1 MTGEVVKFGHRDL
14 VEADMSDLVAELAA
28 QSRSLSP
35 EERVRLL
42 DLLLESL
49 QADASRAEDEFWS
62 NEIASRVASHER
74 GEGTLHE
81 LGDVLAEVR
90 RLTP

>member
-1 MTGEVVKFGHRDL
+1 
-14 VEADMSDLVAELAA
+14 VEADMTDLVAELAA
-28 QSRSLSP
+28 RSRSLSA
-35 EERVRLL
+35 EDRVRLM

-49 QADASRAEDEFWS
+49 QADAPRGDDEFW
-62 NEIASRVASHER
+62 NQEIARRVAAHER

-81 LGDVLAEVR
+81 LDDVMDEVR

>member
-1 MTGEVVKFGHRDL
+1 MFKSVPCDL

-28 QSRSLSP
+28 QSRGLSA
-35 EERVRLL
+35 EERVRLM

-49 QADASRAEDEFWS
+49 QADAPRGDDEFW
-62 NEIASRVASHER
+62 NHEIARRVAAHER

-81 LGDVLAEVR
+81 LDDVMDDVR